1 MCNLQVRITHSPT
14 GIVVYCA
21 DERSQHKNKAKAMS
35 VLRARVYDLEKT
47 RLDAERQ
54 DLKQSTVNSLDR
66 SARIRTYN
74 FPQSRVTDHRI
85 SYSINGGLN
94 KFIGGETNVIDEL
107 IDELIVDAQAK
118 LLQQECHH
126 VWEHDLGGK
135 SCKSNDKK

>member
-54 DLKQSTVNSLDR
+54 DLKQST
-66 SARIRTYN
+66 
-74 FPQSRVTDHRI
+74 
-85 SYSINGGLN
+85 
-94 KFIGGETNVIDEL
+94 
-107 IDELIVDAQAK
+107 
-118 LLQQECHH
+118 
-126 VWEHDLGGK
+126 
-135 SCKSNDKK
+135 

>member
-1 MCNLQVRITHSPT
+1 
-14 GIVVYCA
+14 
-21 DERSQHKNKAKAMS
+21 MS

-94 KFIGGETNVIDEL
+94 KFINGETNVMDEL

-126 VWEHDLGGK
+126 VWEHDIGGK
-135 SCKSNDKK
+135 GNGRNL